1 MKHVKILDCTLRD
14 GAYLVDKTFGENTQR
29 GIVKNLIDAR
39 IDIIEL
45 GFLQN
50 EGFGEGKSIFK
61 TTKEAAKYIPKD
73 SKNTEFTLM
82 ADFSRYDF
90 TNLENYDPN
99 DKIHNIRLCFFKHE
113 RFESLKLIET
123 IKQKGY
129 KLFIQPVDI
138 LGYSDME
145 ILELIEIVNESL
157 PFAFSIVDTFGSM
170 YIEDLHRIWTL
181 IDHNLHK
188 DIQIGFHSHN
198 NLQLSS
204 ALAQEFVCLSQNK
217 RNVVID
223 STLNGMGRGAGNTC
237 TELVTLYMNQKFSYN
252 YEIDKIL
259 DSIDIYLN
267 PLKKQCTWGYSIPY
281 YITGMYSAHTNNIIY
296 LLEKNNI
303 ASKDLMAILD
313 KVDSQTRKRYDYDL
327 LESLYLE
334 YITQNIDDST
344 TFGMLENKLTY
355 KNVLILAPGKSLFT
369 HKQAIQKFIQ
379 ETKNLIVISVNFY
392 HQDFRSDF
400 MFLSNVKRY
409 TFWQNDAKFAQIPKI
424 LLSNIKPTTS
434 TNNYV
439 LNLKRVIKKG
449 WENLDNSMILLLRV
463 LDMFELDSINIAGFD
478 GYEILEE
485 NYFDE
490 ELERSL
496 TPDETKHINT
506 QISSMLKEYMNTRTH
521 TVKITCL
528 TESRFTKDVSST
540 DFD

>member
-1 MKHVKILDCTLRD
+1 MKHTKILDCTLRD

-29 GIVKNLIDAR
+29 GIINNLINAG

-50 EGFGEGKSIFK
+50 EGFGEGKSVFK
-61 TTKEAAKYIPKD
+61 TPKEAAKYIPKD
-73 SKNTEFTLM
+73 TKSTEFALM

-90 TNLENYDPN
+90 TNLESYSPS
-99 DKIHNIRLCFFKHE
+99 DKIQNIRLCFFKHE
-113 RFESLKLIET
+113 RFESLKLIQK
-123 IKQKGY
+123 IQAKGY

-145 ILELIEIVNESL
+145 ILQLIEIANEAM

-170 YIEDLHRIWTL
+170 YIEDLRRIWTL
-181 IDHNLHK
+181 INHNLHK

-204 ALAQEFVCLSQNK
+204 ALAQEFVRLSQNTRK
-217 RNVVID
+217 IVLD
-223 STLNGMGRGAGNTC
+223 ATLNGMGRGAGNTC
-237 TELVTLYMNQKFSYN
+237 TELVALYMNEKFAYN
-252 YEIDKIL
+252 YGLDKIL

-281 YITGMYSAHTNNIIY
+281 YITGMCSAHTNNITY

-327 LESLYLE
+327 LESTYLE
-334 YITQNIDDST
+334 HITQSIDDSVA
-344 TFGMLENKLTY
+344 FSALENVLTH

-369 HKQAIQKFIQ
+369 HKQKIQTFIQ

-392 HQDFRSDF
+392 HQDFSNDF
-400 MFLSNVKRY
+400 MFLSNIKRY
-409 TFWQNDAKFAQIPKI
+409 QFWQNDADFAQIPKI
-424 LLSNIKPTTS
+424 LLSNIKPDIS
-434 TNNYV
+434 TNSYI

-449 WENLDNSMILLLRV
+449 WENLDNSMILLLRL
-463 LDMFELDSINIAGFD
+463 LDSFALDSIHIAGFD
-478 GYEILEE
+478 GYELIEE

-496 TPDETKHINT
+496 TPNETKHINA
-506 QISSMLKEYMNTRTH
+506 QIESMLKEYIKTRTH
-521 TVKITCL
+521 TAKITCL
-528 TESRFTKDVSST
+528 TESKFSKCL
-540 DFD
+540 

>member
-29 GIVKNLIDAR
+29 GIIKNLIEAR

-50 EGFGEGKSIFK
+50 EGFGNGKSVFK
-61 TTKEAAKYIPKD
+61 TAKEAAKYIPKD
-73 SKNTEFTLM
+73 SKNTEFALM
-82 ADFSRYDF
+82 ADYSRYDF
-90 TNLENYDPN
+90 ANLQNYDPS
-99 DKIHNIRLCFFKHE
+99 DKIGNIRLCFFKHE
-113 RFESLKLIET
+113 RFESLKLIKA

-129 KLFIQPVDI
+129 RLFIQPVDI

-170 YIEDLHRIWTL
+170 YMEDLHRIWTL
-181 IDHNLHK
+181 IDHNLHQ

-204 ALAQEFVCLSQNK
+204 ALAQEFVRLSQNK

-237 TELVTLYMNQKFSYN
+237 TELVALYMNQKFSYK

-281 YITGMYSAHTNNIIY
+281 YITGMCSAHTNNIIY

-313 KVDSQTRKRYDYDL
+313 KVDSQIRKRYDYDL

-334 YITQNIDDST
+334 HITQNIDDSA
-344 TFGMLENKLTY
+344 TFSMLGSELAH
-355 KNVLILAPGKSLFT
+355 KNILILAPGKSLFT
-369 HKQAIQKFIQ
+369 HKQKIQKFIQ

-392 HQDFRSDF
+392 HQDFKSDF

-409 TFWQNDAKFAQIPKI
+409 TFWQNDARFAEIPKI
-424 LLSNIKPTTS
+424 FLSNIKPTTS

-463 LDMFELDSINIAGFD
+463 LDMFVLDSIYIAGFD

-496 TPDETKHINT
+496 TPDETKHINA
-506 QISSMLKEYMNTRTH
+506 QISSMLKEYIHTRTH
-521 TVKITCL
+521 TATITYL
-528 TESRFTKDVSST
+528 TESRFARDVSGT